1 MATRASTVLFRRGRR
16 VSALAVL
23 ALVCVISLG
32 VRAAWLGQPC
42 HSPCRSARER
52 VLVFDETYYVNA
64 ARVIAG
70 IHPPAGAPYAKAP
83 LGDDP
88 NAEHPQLGKLTIAG
102 LIELLGDG
110 PLAWRLPSLILGT
123 LCLLG
128 MYALVRAVGGTP
140 GMAVGAAALMA
151 ADNLVLVHSRIATLD
166 VYALAGMLWGVTA
179 YLRGRPLLA
188 GAVIAVAACAKMVAP
203 YALLVLGLIEL
214 ILWLATRAE
223 MRRRIVRLVGCVV
236 VFAVVLVGVL
246 AVMDEIAPPYD
257 NSTGKLVGGG
267 PFGHLAHMFSY
278 AARETSP
285 HGPKG
290 IASYPW
296 EWLVD
301 LKPITYLNVNPRRP
315 VPGLYHVH
323 PASHFVGMINP
334 AILLAAL
341 VGLVLAG
348 IAVTRAARGPRHPEA
363 RNAARDGLSGL
374 AVAWSAGSWLP
385 FAALSLLDSRTSY
398 IYYMVI
404 VMPGLYV
411 AAAQAIA
418 RLRRHPRVVSAWLAC
433 LAIGAILLYPF
444 TPLP

>member
-1 MATRASTVLFRRGRR
+1 MLV
-16 VSALAVL
+16 
-23 ALVCVISLG
+23 LVCLVSLG
-32 VRAAWLGQPC
+32 ARAAWLGQPC
-42 HSPCRSARER
+42 HSPCRSARDH

-70 IHPPAGAPYAKAP
+70 IHPPAGAPYASAP

-88 NAEHPQLGKLTIAG
+88 NAEHPQLAKLSIAG

-128 MYALVRAVGGTP
+128 MYALVRAADGSAWL
-140 GMAVGAAALMA
+140 AVGAAALMA

-179 YLRGRPLLA
+179 YLRGRPLVA
-188 GAVIAVAACAKMVAP
+188 GAVIGVGACAKMVAP
-203 YALLVLGLIEL
+203 YALLVLVLVEL
-214 ILWLATRAE
+214 IAWLATRSDA
-223 MRRRIVRLVGCVV
+223 RRRVARLAACVA

-246 AVMDEIAPPYD
+246 AVMDDVAPPYN
-257 NSTGKLVGGG
+257 NSTGKLVGAG

-285 HGPKG
+285 HGPTG

-296 EWLVD
+296 AWLID

-323 PASHFVGMINP
+323 PASHFVGVINP
-334 AILLAAL
+334 AILLPGL
-341 VGLVLAG
+341 IGLVLAG
-348 IAVTRAARGPRHPEA
+348 LAVGRAARA
-363 RNAARDGLSGL
+363 RARARGQAATPDRLSGL
-374 AVAWSAGSWLP
+374 AVAWFLGSWLP
-385 FAALSLLDSRTSY
+385 FVALSLVDSRTSY

-404 VMPGLYV
+404 VMPGLYL
-411 AAAQAIA
+411 AAGQAIA
-418 RLRRHPRVVSAWLAC
+418 RLRRHPRVVSVWVAGV
-433 LAIGAILLYPF
+433 AIAAVLLYPF